1 MSAYALKAY
10 RTADVDTRSEGSD
23 KRELVIMMYDGAI
36 DAIKLAVAYA
46 ERQELKSVNEAVSRA
61 LTIILGLRQT
71 LDVENGGTVAVH
83 LNDFYQFLTRKLMR
97 SGASASVTDLA
108 DCQDLLTQVREAWA
122 AISPAAAGQVNRR
135 MFVVHS

>member
-1 MSAYALKAY
+1 MSAFALKAY
-10 RTADVDTRSEGSD
+10 RNADVEARSEGSD

-46 ERQELKSVNEAVSRA
+46 ERQEHKSVNDAVSRA

-71 LDVENGGTVAVH
+71 LDLEQGGSVATH

-97 SGASASVTDLA
+97 SGASASAKDLA
-108 DCQDLLTQVREAWA
+108 DCQDLLGQVREAWA
-122 AISPAAAGQVNRR
+122 AISPSAAGQVNRR
-135 MFVVHS
+135 MFVVRS